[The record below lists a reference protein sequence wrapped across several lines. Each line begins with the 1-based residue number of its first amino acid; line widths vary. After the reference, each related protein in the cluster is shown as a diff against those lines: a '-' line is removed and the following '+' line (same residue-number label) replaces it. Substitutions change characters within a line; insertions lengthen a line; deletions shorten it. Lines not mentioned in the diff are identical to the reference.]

1 MKKFSLLLLTF
12 LLLSFT
18 GCSTPSLSGKKVKKE
33 YFTGGQIRTEFIMD
47 DDTEQNGLLKK
58 YGYNGNV
65 TSTVTIHNGVKDG
78 IETWYDQR
86 HRPVRRVPYVNGRIH
101 GTFTDLYE
109 NGETLA
115 TIEFVKG
122 IRNGMARSFSKD
134 GSVYRQ
140 VMYRNGKIVN

>member
-1 MKKFSLLLLTF
+1 MKKLSLLLSTF

-47 DDTEQNGLLKK
+47 DNTEQNGLLKK

-78 IETWYDQR
+78 VETGYDD
-86 HRPVRRVPYVNGRIH
+86 HGRIIWKLTYINGKQEEQQYAYYPNGDVMVSYNYVGGLKH
-101 GTFTDLYE
+101 GPAMSY
-109 NGETLA
+109 N
-115 TIEFVKG
+115 
-122 IRNGMARSFSKD
+122 KD
-134 GSVYRQ
+134 GSINRKVIYRH
-140 VMYRNGKIVN
+140 GKIVN